1 MMRLKRVYEKPFRED
16 GLRILVDRLWPL
28 GLFYGAGAAAGW
40 KKLGKDENMVVVDR
54 LNALFE
60 TERAGR
66 DTLSHLFYEAHTPA
80 RRTAPRVGQRGSQL
94 DTLPV
99 SSSIAQSH
107 SSSACGTSPSLAS
120 TRSATG
126 SSSRAETV
134 VIGGGVLTLY
144 CIARFGL
151 QYHRGPSDDE
161 VVAPTVHG
169 ADVRGKEA

>member
-1 MMRLKRVYEKPFRED
+1 
-16 GLRILVDRLWPL
+16 
-28 GLFYGAGAAAGW
+28 
-40 KKLGKDENMVVVDR
+40 MVVVDR

-60 TERAGR
+60 AERAGR

-80 RRTAPRVGQRGSQL
+80 RRAAPRVGQRGSQL

-126 SSSRAETV
+126 SSSRAEPV

-151 QYHRGPSDDE
+151 QYHRRPSDYE
-161 VVAPTVHG
+161 IVPPAGHG